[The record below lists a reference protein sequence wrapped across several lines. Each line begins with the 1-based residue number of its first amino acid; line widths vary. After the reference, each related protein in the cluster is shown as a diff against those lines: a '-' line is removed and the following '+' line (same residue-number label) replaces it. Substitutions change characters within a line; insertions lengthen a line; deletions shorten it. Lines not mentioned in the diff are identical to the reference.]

1 MADWTGRSGG
11 NALGWKL
18 VVAVLSILGRR
29 FAYGVATLV
38 AAFYL
43 LKGPSAG
50 LRAYF
55 KRVLPEVP
63 VRTATWRLYR
73 NFAIALIDRLA
84 FLLKGPMQFRYRYEG
99 LEHLR
104 EVFSRPGG
112 AILLSSHHGNIEII
126 HSGTG
131 KSDKVRRVK
140 ILRFEAQGDHGRA
153 IFSQLPD
160 TWKPEVIAVN
170 GTEGFSTLSVLRSL
184 RDDSIIAMHAD
195 RMMDD
200 RSVEV
205 DFFGSPVELPSG
217 PWLLAALARVP
228 VVEVEC
234 RKVDRD
240 LCEVTIRAPYEVQ
253 LDRSRP
259 RADQLRDY
267 AAAWAKRLEDSVRKS
282 PYEWYN
288 FHPFWKEP
296 PSA

>member
-1 MADWTGRSGG
+1 MADWKGRSGG

-18 VVAVLSILGRR
+18 ILSVLSILGRR

-43 LKGPSAG
+43 LKGPSDG

-55 KRVLPEVP
+55 ARVLPQVP
-63 VRTATWRLYR
+63 LRLATWRLYH

-99 LEHLR
+99 IEHLR
-104 EVFSRPGG
+104 DVFSRPGG

-131 KSDKVRRVK
+131 KSDGVRRVK
-140 ILRFEAQGDHGRA
+140 VLRFEARGDHGRA
-153 IFSQLPD
+153 VFAQLPD
-160 TWKPEVIAVN
+160 TWKPEIIAVN

-184 RDDSIIAMHAD
+184 RDGSIIAMHAD
-195 RMMDD
+195 RLVDD
-200 RSVEV
+200 RSLEV
-205 DFFGSPVELPSG
+205 DFFGAPAELPSG

-253 LDRSRP
+253 LDRSRA
-259 RADQLRDY
+259 RSEQLRDY

-288 FHPFWKEP
+288 FHSFWKTP